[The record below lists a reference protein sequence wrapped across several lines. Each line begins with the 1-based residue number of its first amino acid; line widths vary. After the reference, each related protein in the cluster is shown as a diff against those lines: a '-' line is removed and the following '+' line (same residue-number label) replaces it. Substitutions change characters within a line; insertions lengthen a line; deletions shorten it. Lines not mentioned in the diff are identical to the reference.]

1 MRAGNYFPTIFQII
15 YNFEETNPAIML
27 KKLLSQL
34 FYKLED
40 ERDNDK
46 KTKNG
51 NAIYF
56 VEEIL
61 ETKFGRANY
70 ISSKAIKAYFDK
82 YVEKKEN
89 NAGEPSSELKNL
101 IAQYLGYDDFLDF
114 ENKNKSI
121 EGDFS
126 SVKRD
131 EEFLK
136 KNVETKVFTKLI
148 ITIGVIIILFSG
160 LYYKGMFTNKED
172 CYIWKENHYL
182 KISSSEEKQNLT
194 LICGQNSTV
203 EKFRQVI
210 ITDTTTFFIKGQ
222 PIIWYGKSNKGELE
236 YFNSRGVHPVTKNEL
251 KPITEYIIKK
261 YVYKNE

>member
-1 MRAGNYFPTIFQII
+1 M
-15 YNFEETNPAIML
+15 EVTNPIIML

-34 FYKLED
+34 FDKLED

-51 NAIYF
+51 NAVYF

-61 ETKFGRANY
+61 ETKFGRPNY
-70 ISSKAIKAYFDK
+70 ISSKAIKAHFDK

-89 NAGEPSSELKNL
+89 NAGEPSSELKNMM
-101 IAQYLGYDDFLDF
+101 AQYLGYDDFLDF

-121 EGDFS
+121 EGES
-126 SVKRD
+126 INVKRGRQI
-131 EEFLK
+131 LI
-136 KNVETKVFTKLI
+136 KNGKPKVFTNWIILI
-148 ITIGVIIILFSG
+148 GIIIVVFLG
-160 LYYKGMFTNKED
+160 LYYNGMFTDKED
-172 CYIWKENHYL
+172 CFIWKENHYV
-182 KISSSEEKQNLT
+182 KISSSEENQIST

-203 EKFRQVI
+203 EKFRQVM

-236 YFNSRGVHPVTKNEL
+236 YFNSRGIHPVTKKEL